1 MFKSR
6 ILFYKHQVPDRDEM
20 LEKWPGCKTNIHWLK
35 KPTEK
40 KGNLTSGGELLNLD
54 GVSSLKA
61 GGTVLIREEN
71 YSNKTQQD

>member
-40 KGNLTSGGELLNLD
+40 YGNLT
-54 GVSSLKA
+54 
-61 GGTVLIREEN
+61 
-71 YSNKTQQD
+71 